1 MVEDPFLKHENILND
16 KMVWTPGQPL
26 KVESVSTVTK
36 GLLSILLFLP
46 KASGHTTLT
55 ASQYTHTDCEPDT
68 GRNTTNHRLIPLQST
83 DS

>member
-55 ASQYTHTDCEPDT
+55 ASQCTHTD
-68 GRNTTNHRLIPLQST
+68 L
-83 DS
+83 